1 MTQTIRNLSYLV
13 HDYDETIVFFTNR
26 LGFTLISDFDLGD
39 GKRWVQLQ
47 PKGAKEFALALT
59 FAETPAQQQAV
70 GKQAGDGVLMILQT
84 DNFNRDYQEMQAAG
98 VAFNEAPR
106 HEVYGTVAIF
116 SDLYGNL
123 WDLLEPTAQ

>member
-1 MTQTIRNLSYLV
+1 MV
-13 HDYDETIVFFTNR
+13 
-26 LGFTLISDFDLGD
+26 
-39 GKRWVQLQ
+39 LQ
-47 PKGAKEFALALT
+47 PRGAKEFALALAIADT
-59 FAETPAQQQAV
+59 HAQQQAV

-98 VAFNEAPR
+98 VEFKEAPR

-123 WDLLEPTAQ
+123 WDLLEPTTQ